1 MSKVV
6 EEPEGLKVQEK
17 QKKSDEQVE
26 KLEKVLETEKKRSEE
41 YLTQLRYARADIEN
55 LKKRF
60 DRQLEEAK
68 IYANEC
74 IIIELL
80 DVVEELEMAVK
91 SAASCGSA
99 ETLVQGV
106 KMTLKKFTKILENE
120 QVSPIKSVGEPF
132 DPEKHNA
139 VARIE
144 KEGVEGCTIIEEIRR
159 GYTMRGKVIRP
170 SIVKVV
176 VPSSQSHKETE
187 GDELK

>member
-1 MSKVV
+1 MV

-17 QKKSDEQVE
+17 KKKSDEQVE
-26 KLEKVLETEKKRSEE
+26 TLEKVLETERKRSEE

-99 ETLVQGV
+99 ETLSQGV